1 MMDKTIKINLGG
13 ILFHIDEE
21 AYKILR
27 RYLQDIDSRL
37 KGTPGGAE
45 TLDDIES
52 RIAEIF
58 QSQGGT
64 AGVISRDNVEAMIS
78 IIGKPE
84 DFETSGES
92 ATENTTFTRSAYSK
106 KMYRNPD
113 DSIISGVCGGIG
125 TYLNIESVWVRLLFI
140 LFTCFFLVGLFVYVA
155 LWIALPVAR
164 SDAHKREMYGRDDY
178 AIALRIK
185 ETGYSS
191 PSSGINY
198 SGSLPA
204 GSKVGNAFNEVFRA
218 IGKVLFIIVR
228 IFLILVGISFILFG
242 FFALV
247 SFVMIFFFDY
257 PGYFSTN
264 SFGIN
269 LFYLPD
275 FLNYIVNPAIAPW
288 ILILTF
294 IVILLPLL
302 AIIYWGV
309 KMIFWFKS
317 SDGIVSIVALILWVM
332 SVAALSILLFN
343 EGISFSET
351 ARSVSEVVIEKA
363 PQELYI
369 ITEHKVSDLNYDK
382 EISFHEEDYNVYFID
397 DNKGLY
403 IGAGLNINASDDKS
417 MKMNVRKRSSGRSRT
432 DATRKAEGL
441 LYNYRVTGD
450 TIFLD
455 EYFTFPEGTKW
466 SFDDVRVTIDIP
478 EGTKVYFD
486 KTSEQ
491 MLLRQHYYNEEWTW
505 IWDGEDKDMVR
516 SGSQDNQWVMTEEG
530 IRRISDKKERTK

>member
-27 RYLQDIDSRL
+27 RYLQDIDNRL
-37 KGTPGGAE
+37 KGTPGAAE

-52 RIAEIF
+52 RIAEIL

-64 AGVISRDNVEAMIS
+64 AGVISRENVEAMIL

-84 DFETSGES
+84 DFETTGEA
-92 ATENTTFTRSAYSK
+92 ATENPPFTRSAYGK

-125 TYLNIESVWVRLLFI
+125 TFLNIEAVWIRLLFI

-155 LWIALPVAR
+155 LWVALPVAR
-164 SDAHKREMYGRDDY
+164 SDAQKREMYGRDDY
-178 AIALRIK
+178 ALALRKK
-185 ETGYSS
+185 ETGYSIAS
-191 PSSGINY
+191 TGGNY
-198 SGSLPA
+198 AGSLPRVS
-204 GSKVGNAFNEVFRA
+204 GVGNAFNEVFRA
-218 IGKVLFIIVR
+218 IGKVLFILVR
-228 IFLILVGISFILFG
+228 IFLILLGISFILFG
-242 FFALV
+242 FFTLV
-247 SFVMIFFFDY
+247 SFVMIFFFNY

-264 SFGIN
+264 SFGLN

-288 ILILTF
+288 ILVLTF
-294 IVILLPLL
+294 LAILLPLL

-317 SDGIVSIVALILWVM
+317 SDGIVSIVALIIWVV

-351 ARSVSEVVIEKA
+351 AKSVSEVVLEKA
-363 PQELYI
+363 PSDLYI
-369 ITEHKVSDLNYDK
+369 ITENKLADLHYDK

-403 IGAGLNINASDDKS
+403 IGSGLNINTSEDNMVKIT
-417 MKMNVRKRSSGRSRT
+417 VRKRSAGRSRI

-441 LYNYRVTGD
+441 LYNYRISGD

-455 EYFTFPEGTKW
+455 EYFTVPEGTKW
-466 SFDDVRVTIDIP
+466 SFDDVRVTLDIP
-478 EGTKVYFD
+478 EGTKIHFD
-486 KTSEQ
+486 KPSET
-491 MLLRQHYYNEEWTW
+491 MFRRQHYYNEEWNW
-505 IWDGEDKDMVR
+505 IWDGEDKEMVR
-516 SGSQDNQWVMTEEG
+516 SGSGGNQWVMTEEG
-530 IRRISDKKERTK
+530 IRRISDKAESN